1 MTEAR
6 KIYWKAWLKA
16 AAIRALR
23 TFAQALAASLAMAT
37 TIYDAPWGVAL
48 GTAALAALLSI
59 LTSLTGLPEVQG
71 DAPELFE
78 DGEVHEDGDR

>member
-6 KIYWKAWLKA
+6 KAYWKTWLKA

-48 GTAALAALLSI
+48 GTAGLAAFLSV
-59 LTSLTGLPEVQG
+59 LTSLTGLPEVPG
-71 DAPELFE
+71 DDPELFE
-78 DGEVHEDGDR
+78 DEEVIVDGDR